1 MKNMQQMMAQAQKMQ
16 RELAK
21 AQAELAET
29 EFEITKGGAVTIVM
43 KGDRT
48 ITSIKIEPDILE
60 PDNQSMLENLIL
72 LAVNELLEAIKS
84 EEEEINERI
93 AGKAGGLF

>member
-29 EFEITKGGAVTIVM
+29 EFEITKSGAVTIVM
-43 KGDRT
+43 RGDRM
-48 ITSIKIEPDILE
+48 ITSVKIDPDLLE
-60 PDNQSMLENLIL
+60 PENQSMVENLIL
-72 LAVNELLEAIKS
+72 LAVNELLEAIHA
-84 EEEEINERI
+84 EEQEINEKITGR
-93 AGKAGGLF
+93 AGGLF